1 MTFTIGPEE
10 RLCFEGGAF
19 ECIYSFRA
27 ADDGLIT
34 QEARAYVIVIEYVFL
49 ACHMRLIPQHPL
61 NFYYYYLQLLSRCCL
76 WRFMLSLKINV
87 EGGYWS
93 CTQVVPLFLDY
104 YSVQE
109 FNQHQRLLVLVVAV
123 LCHKNLE
130 YLIFARGVWLEFR
143 IKTSRVD
150 GLGL

>member
-49 ACHMRLIPQHPL
+49 LVMRLMPQHPL
-61 NFYYYYLQLLSRCCL
+61 NYYYCCLQLLSRCCL
-76 WRFMLSLKINV
+76 
-87 EGGYWS
+87 
-93 CTQVVPLFLDY
+93 
-104 YSVQE
+104 
-109 FNQHQRLLVLVVAV
+109 
-123 LCHKNLE
+123 
-130 YLIFARGVWLEFR
+130 
-143 IKTSRVD
+143 
-150 GLGL
+150 